1 MGVGGKW
8 KIEVGM
14 VEPRSTAATSNG
26 PSGNLSIKIL
36 LNYKD
41 AQETNSNSQSRPN
54 KKKRKEDEKKSQRA
68 LQMLEGF
75 PGPPLF
81 LTNWGDIATCST
93 PLRKI
98 HHHPPIVFQCNLATF
113 NVSWRVFIS
122 LPTNRSICQQVEC

>member
-14 VEPRSTAATSNG
+14 VAPGATAATSNG

-54 KKKRKEDEKKSQRA
+54 KKKKKRRREEVTTSSA
-68 LQMLEGF
+68 NAGGF
-75 PGPPLF
+75 SWPPRF
-81 LTNWGDIATCST
+81 S
-93 PLRKI
+93 
-98 HHHPPIVFQCNLATF
+98 
-113 NVSWRVFIS
+113 
-122 LPTNRSICQQVEC
+122 

>member
-14 VEPRSTAATSNG
+14 VAPGATAATSNG

-54 KKKRKEDEKKSQRA
+54 KKKRKEDEKKSQ
-68 LQMLEGF
+68 MLEGF
-75 PGPPLF
+75 PGPPAFPDQL
-81 LTNWGDIATCST
+81 G
-93 PLRKI
+93 
-98 HHHPPIVFQCNLATF
+98 
-113 NVSWRVFIS
+113 
-122 LPTNRSICQQVEC
+122 